1 MATSM
6 QQYGG
11 TQPYRGGS
19 GYVARSSS
27 SGLYDV
33 LELIL
38 DKGLVIDVFV
48 RVSLIGI
55 EILTIDARIVI
66 ASVDTYLRFAEA
78 VNRLDLMQTET
89 QGLPELME
97 GITEGGASSKT
108 KGVLQGAR
116 EALFGDDD
124 EDDEDDKEPARRRR
138 SSSSSTTRRR
148 RSSSGG
154 SSRSGSSR
162 SGSSRSGSRRRT
174 NSGSRS

>member
-1 MATSM
+1 MASTM
-6 QQYGG
+6 QSYRGAQ
-11 TQPYRGGS
+11 QPYRGGS

-55 EILTIDARIVI
+55 EIVTIDARIVI

-78 VNRLDLMQTET
+78 VNRLDLMATET
-89 QGLPELME
+89 QGLPEMME
-97 GITEGGASSKT
+97 GLSEKGASSKT

-116 EALFGDDD
+116 EALFGGDDD
-124 EDDEDDKEPARRRR
+124 SGSDGREASRTRRTT
-138 SSSSSTTRRR
+138 SSSGTTRRR
-148 RSSSGG
+148 RRTANS
-154 SSRSGSSR
+154 SSRS
-162 SGSSRSGSRRRT
+162 
-174 NSGSRS
+174 

>member
-1 MATSM
+1 MAIAT
-6 QQYGG
+6 QQ
-11 TQPYRGGS
+11 QPYRGGS

-78 VNRLDLMQTET
+78 VNRLDLMSTET

-97 GITEGGASSKT
+97 GITEGGASKKT
-108 KGVLQGAR
+108 KGILQGAS
-116 EALFGDDD
+116 EALFGED
-124 EDDEDDKEPARRRR
+124 EEDEEEKEKEPATKRRRT
-138 SSSSSTTRRR
+138 SSTTAKRRR
-148 RSSSGG
+148 ASSGSSSG
-154 SSRSGSSR
+154 SSQRRSKSS
-162 SGSSRSGSRRRT
+162 
-174 NSGSRS
+174 

>member
-1 MATSM
+1 MATAV
-6 QQYGG
+6 QQ
-11 TQPYRGGS
+11 QPYRGGS

-89 QGLPELME
+89 QGLPDLME
-97 GITEGGASSKT
+97 GLSEGGASSKT
-108 KGVLQGAR
+108 KGVLQGAK
-116 EALFGDDD
+116 EALFGDEDDDKED
-124 EDDEDDKEPARRRR
+124 EDDEKSSKRRTASSTTTKRRRR
-138 SSSSSTTRRR
+138 SET
-148 RSSSGG
+148 SGSG
-154 SSRSGSSR
+154 SGSSR
-162 SGSSRSGSRRRT
+162 RSKG
-174 NSGSRS
+174 

>member
-6 QQYGG
+6 Q

-55 EILTIDARIVI
+55 EILTVDARIVI

-78 VNRLDLMQTET
+78 VNRLDLMATET
-89 QGLPELME
+89 QGLPEMME
-97 GITEGGASSKT
+97 GITESGASSKT
-108 KGVLQGAR
+108 KGALQGAK
-116 EALFGDDD
+116 EALFGD
-124 EDDEDDKEPARRRR
+124 EDDSDKKQPARKRSSSSSSKSSRRR
-138 SSSSSTTRRR
+138 SSSKS
-148 RSSSGG
+148 
-154 SSRSGSSR
+154 
-162 SGSSRSGSRRRT
+162 
-174 NSGSRS
+174 

>member
-1 MATSM
+1 MATAM
-6 QQYGG
+6 QQ
-11 TQPYRGGS
+11 QPYRGGS

-78 VNRLDLMQTET
+78 VNRLDLMSTET
-89 QGLPELME
+89 QGLPELMD
-97 GITEGGASSKT
+97 GITEGGASKKT
-108 KGVLQGAR
+108 QGVLQGAKQ
-116 EALFGDDD
+116 ALFGDEEE
-124 EDDEDDKEPARRRR
+124 EDDEDEGGEEEGSTTKRRT
-138 SSSSSTTRRR
+138 SSTTAKRR
-148 RSSSGG
+148 RSSSG
-154 SSRSGSSR
+154 SSSGSSQRR
-162 SGSSRSGSRRRT
+162 SKSS
-174 NSGSRS
+174 

>member
-1 MATSM
+1 MASAM
-6 QQYGG
+6 QSRSSNM
-11 TQPYRGGS
+11 PYRGGS

-78 VNRLDLMQTET
+78 VNRLDLMATET
-89 QGLPELME
+89 GGLPELME

-108 KGVLQGAR
+108 QGVLQGAK
-116 EALFGDDD
+116 EALFGDEDEDDD
-124 EDDEDDKEPARRRR
+124 EDSGSRRRS

-148 RSSSGG
+148 RRS
-154 SSRSGSSR
+154 SGSS
-162 SGSSRSGSRRRT
+162 GSKSSSK
-174 NSGSRS
+174 S

>member
-6 QQYGG
+6 QQYRGG
-11 TQPYRGGS
+11 GQAHRGGS

-55 EILTIDARIVI
+55 EIVTIDARIVI

-78 VNRLDLMQTET
+78 VNRLDLMATET
-89 QGLPELME
+89 QGLPEMME
-97 GITEGGASSKT
+97 GLSEKGASSKT

-116 EALFGDDD
+116 EALFGDEED
-124 EDDEDDKEPARRRR
+124 EDEGSNGQRRRTR
-138 SSSSSTTRRR
+138 KTSSSGTTRRR
-148 RSSSGG
+148 RRTSN
-154 SSRSGSSR
+154 SRS
-162 SGSSRSGSRRRT
+162 
-174 NSGSRS
+174 

>member
-1 MATSM
+1 MATAM
-6 QQYGG
+6 QQRGG
-11 TQPYRGGS
+11 AQPYRGGS

-78 VNRLDLMQTET
+78 VNRLDLMATET

-97 GITEGGASSKT
+97 GITEGGAEGKT

-116 EALFGDDD
+116 DALFGDEDEDED
-124 EDDEDDKEPARRRR
+124 EDDSKSGSSRRR

-148 RSSSGG
+148 RRSSGG
-154 SSRSGSSR
+154 SS
-162 SGSSRSGSRRRT
+162 
-174 NSGSRS
+174 SGSRSSGNRSSSGSRS

>member
-1 MATSM
+1 MATAM
-6 QQYGG
+6 QQYRGG
-11 TQPYRGGS
+11 QQPYRGGT

-78 VNRLDLMQTET
+78 VNRLDLMATET
-89 QGLPELME
+89 QGLPEMME
-97 GITEGGASSKT
+97 GLSEKGASSKT

-116 EALFGDDD
+116 EALFGEGD
-124 EDDEDDKEPARRRR
+124 EED
-138 SSSSSTTRRR
+138 
-148 RSSSGG
+148 SGG
-154 SSRSGSSR
+154 GGRPGHASRPGP
-162 SGSSRSGSRRRT
+162 
-174 NSGSRS
+174 

>member
-1 MATSM
+1 MASAM
-6 QQYGG
+6 QNRSSL
-11 TQPYRGGS
+11 PYRGGS

-78 VNRLDLMQTET
+78 VNRLDLMATET

-97 GITEGGASSKT
+97 GLTEGGAEGKT
-108 KGVLQGAR
+108 KGMLQGAK
-116 EALFGDDD
+116 EALFGDEEGGGDR
-124 EDDEDDKEPARRRR
+124 ERSTSRRR
-138 SSSSSTTRRR
+138 SSSSTTRRR
-148 RSSSGG
+148 RRSSGN
-154 SSRSGSSR
+154 SSG
-162 SGSSRSGSRRRT
+162 SGSRKRRAK
-174 NSGSRS
+174 SRS

>member
-1 MATSM
+1 MAIAT
-6 QQYGG
+6 QQ
-11 TQPYRGGS
+11 QPYRGGS

-78 VNRLDLMQTET
+78 VNRLDLMSTET
-89 QGLPELME
+89 QGLPELMD
-97 GITEGGASSKT
+97 GITEGGASKKT
-108 KGVLQGAR
+108 QGVLQGAK
-116 EALFGDDD
+116 EALFGDED
-124 EDDEDDKEPARRRR
+124 EDEEEQEKEPATKRRRT
-138 SSSSSTTRRR
+138 SSTTAKRRR
-148 RSSSGG
+148 ASSGSSSG
-154 SSRSGSSR
+154 SSQRRSKSS
-162 SGSSRSGSRRRT
+162 
-174 NSGSRS
+174 